1 MRIKFLISILSI
13 FLFYCIPSDGKNNIS
28 FGLSYSINTSNI
40 NFYNNF
46 FPQNIRTESL
56 SSHNLSFFTEIKNQK
71 NTGIRIEISQVKKGW
86 VESYNSDKISNEF
99 DFLTIPVMMTTY
111 FGGKRMKINF
121 SIGPYAEFQIKNN
134 SNIIKDMYP
143 SKDIF
148 FNESRDN
155 SFGYGIKASGG
166 LSLDVNKSSFLLLVS
181 YFYNFDNLID
191 VNQKNNMVPD
201 ISSFRTLSFSLVYLF
216 NFTR

>member
-71 NTGIRIEISQVKKGW
+71 NTGIRLEISQVKKGW

-191 VNQKNNMVPD
+191 VNQKNSMVPD

>member
-1 MRIKFLISILSI
+1 MRIKFLISILSF
-13 FLFYCIPSDGKNNIS
+13 FLFYCITTDGKNNVS
-28 FGLSYSINTSNI
+28 FGLSYSLNSSNI

-56 SSHNLSFFTEIKNQK
+56 SSFSLSLFTEIKNQK
-71 NTGIRIEISQVKKGW
+71 NTGIRLEISQMKKGW
-86 VESYNSDKISNEF
+86 IESYNSDMISNEF
-99 DFLTIPVMMTTY
+99 DFLNIPVMMTTY
-111 FGGKRMKINF
+111 FGGKKIKINF

-143 SKDIF
+143 DKDIF
-148 FNESRDN
+148 FNEFRDN

-166 LSLDVNKSSFLLLVS
+166 LSLDINKSSFLLLVS
-181 YFYNFDNLID
+181 YLYNFDNLID
-191 VNQKNNMVPD
+191 VNQKTSMVPD

>member
-1 MRIKFLISILSI
+1 MRIKLFVSILSI
-13 FLFYCIPSDGKNNIS
+13 FLFYSIKSDCKNNVS
-28 FGLSYSINTSNI
+28 FGLSYSLNSSNI

-56 SSHNLSFFTEIKNQK
+56 SSFSLSLFTEIKNQK
-71 NTGIRIEISQVKKGW
+71 NTGIRLEISQMKKGW
-86 VESYNSDKISNEF
+86 IESYNSDMISNEF
-99 DFLTIPVMMTTY
+99 DFLNIPVMMTTY
-111 FGGKRMKINF
+111 FGGGKMKINF

-143 SKDIF
+143 DKDIF
-148 FNESRDN
+148 FNEFRDN

-166 LSLDVNKSSFLLLVS
+166 LSLDINKSSFLLFVS
-181 YFYNFDNLID
+181 YLYNFDNLID
-191 VNQKNNMVPD
+191 VNQKTSMVPD

>member
-191 VNQKNNMVPD
+191 VNQKNSMVPD

>member
-181 YFYNFDNLID
+181 YLYNFDNLID

>member
-1 MRIKFLISILSI
+1 MRIKLFVSIISI
-13 FLFYCIPSDGKNNIS
+13 FLFYSIKSDCKNNVS
-28 FGLSYSINTSNI
+28 FGLSYSLNSSNI

-56 SSHNLSFFTEIKNQK
+56 SSFSLSLFTEIKNQK
-71 NTGIRIEISQVKKGW
+71 NTGIRLEISQMKKGW
-86 VESYNSDKISNEF
+86 IESYNSDMISNEF
-99 DFLTIPVMMTTY
+99 DFLNIPVMMTTY
-111 FGGKRMKINF
+111 FGGKKMKINF

-143 SKDIF
+143 DKDIF
-148 FNESRDN
+148 FNEFRDN

-166 LSLDVNKSSFLLLVS
+166 LSLDINKSSFLLLVS
-181 YFYNFDNLID
+181 YLYNFDNLID
-191 VNQKNNMVPD
+191 VNQKTNMVPD

>member
-56 SSHNLSFFTEIKNQK
+56 SSNNLSFFTEIKNQK

-181 YFYNFDNLID
+181 YLYNFDNLID
-191 VNQKNNMVPD
+191 VNQKNSMVPD

>member
-1 MRIKFLISILSI
+1 MKIKFLISILSI

-181 YFYNFDNLID
+181 YLYNFDNLID
-191 VNQKNNMVPD
+191 VNQKNSMVPD
-201 ISSFRTLSFSLVYLF
+201 ISSFKTLSFSLVYLF

>member
-181 YFYNFDNLID
+181 YLYNFDNLID
-191 VNQKNNMVPD
+191 VNQKNSMVPD

>member
-1 MRIKFLISILSI
+1 MRIKLFISILSI
-13 FLFYCIPSDGKNNIS
+13 FLFYCIKSDGKNNVS
-28 FGLSYSINTSNI
+28 FGLSYSLNSSNI

-56 SSHNLSFFTEIKNQK
+56 SSYNLSLFTEIKNQK

-86 VESYNSDKISNEF
+86 VESFNSDNISNEF
-99 DFLTIPVMMTTY
+99 DFLNIPIMMTTY
-111 FGGKRMKINF
+111 FGGKKMKINF

-134 SNIIKDMYP
+134 SKIIKDMYP
-143 SKDIF
+143 NKDIF
-148 FNESRDN
+148 FNEVRDN

-166 LSLDVNKSSFLLLVS
+166 LSLDINKSSFLLLVS
-181 YFYNFDNLID
+181 YLYNFDNLID
-191 VNQKNNMVPD
+191 VNQKTSMVPD

-216 NFTR
+216 NFTI

>member
-181 YFYNFDNLID
+181 YLYNFDNLID
-191 VNQKNNMVPD
+191 LNQKNSMVPD

>member
-86 VESYNSDKISNEF
+86 VESYNSNKISNEF

-181 YFYNFDNLID
+181 YLYNFDNLID
-191 VNQKNNMVPD
+191 VNQKNSMVPD

-216 NFTR
+216 NFTI

>member
-86 VESYNSDKISNEF
+86 VESYNSNKISNEF

-181 YFYNFDNLID
+181 YLYNFDTLID
-191 VNQKNNMVPD
+191 VNQKNSMVPD
-201 ISSFRTLSFSLVYLF
+201 ISSFKTLSFSLVYLF

>member
-1 MRIKFLISILSI
+1 MRIKFLISILSF
-13 FLFYCIPSDGKNNIS
+13 FLFYCITTDGKNNVSI
-28 FGLSYSINTSNI
+28 GLSYSLNSSNI

-56 SSHNLSFFTEIKNQK
+56 SSFSLSLFTEIKNQK
-71 NTGIRIEISQVKKGW
+71 NTGIRLEISQMKKGW
-86 VESYNSDKISNEF
+86 VESYNSDMISNEF
-99 DFLTIPVMMTTY
+99 DFLNIPVMMTTY
-111 FGGKRMKINF
+111 FGGKKMKINF

-143 SKDIF
+143 DKDIF
-148 FNESRDN
+148 FNEFRDN

-166 LSLDVNKSSFLLLVS
+166 LSLDINKSSFLLLVS
-181 YFYNFDNLID
+181 YLYNFDNLID
-191 VNQKNNMVPD
+191 VNQKTSMVPD